1 MPRQRVSLRTAFRNP
16 SVLLALA
23 AALIAFAVQSG
34 ELGSADTQYRLQ
46 ATHALWT
53 SEPPVLPQDYPGF
66 GIHGRNGTLQT
77 WYGIGQ
83 SLLML
88 PADILGTW
96 IKSWPI
102 FAEYNGNDPDVRH
115 VVVGYTVSIF
125 LNVATALVALRFLLL
140 LGFTRRQS
148 IAGALALLLLTTH
161 LHYTQNLMENN
172 YICLL
177 TLIGFA
183 WQYEWTLTSSRRALF
198 IGSAAFGLNLLTR
211 LTTGLD
217 LLAGALFAALVL
229 WLTGVRGRVFLQRAR
244 TYIAVTLPVYA
255 AFILLDRLYQFY
267 RFGSFFNT
275 YAGIAAREWRA
286 QDPSLPPTFPFSAPF
301 HSGFFGALFSPAKSI
316 FLFDPLLILI
326 VILGA
331 VAWRRF
337 SPAVKA
343 YTIATAFML
352 LACISFY
359 AKYFTFAGD
368 TAWGDR
374 YAATTVELAALLAVP
389 LLMQLWQQLAR
400 PVRAL
405 SAVLIA
411 ASALVQVASVAFW
424 QSLERYQME
433 QMHLTDFVVGLRF
446 ENIAAFALGKMQAWG
461 LINPGITDD
470 AWDYQHITE
479 WNLLPFQLRHAGVA
493 PLWVDRLT
501 LFAWWSSL
509 VALVWVLLRLRRELC
524 NDPPLPA
531 DFARKSIRG

>member
-1 MPRQRVSLRTAFRNP
+1 MPRLFVSVRTSFRNP
-16 SVLLALA
+16 SFLLALA

-53 SEPPVLPQDYPGF
+53 SDPPVLPRDYPEF

-88 PADILGTW
+88 PSDIAGTF
-96 IKSWPI
+96 IQNLPI
-102 FAEYNGNDPDVRH
+102 FVDYNGNDPSVRTI
-115 VVVGYTVSIF
+115 VVSCTVSIF
-125 LNVATALVALRFLLL
+125 LNIVTALVVLRFLLL
-140 LGFTRRQS
+140 LGFSRGQS

-172 YICLL
+172 YICVL
-177 TLIGFA
+177 TLAGFT
-183 WQYEWTLTSSRRALF
+183 WQYRWVLTGSRRALV

-211 LTTGLD
+211 LTTGMD
-217 LLAGALFAALVL
+217 LLAGALFAVLVL
-229 WLTGVRGRVFLQRAR
+229 WFTGTRGSELFARAKA
-244 TYIAVTLPVYA
+244 YAAVTLPIYA
-255 AFILLDRLYQFY
+255 FFILLDRLYQYF

-286 QDPSLPPTFPFSAPF
+286 QDHSLPPSFPFSAPF

-316 FLFDPLLILI
+316 FLFDPLLILML
-326 VILGA
+326 ILA
-331 VAWRRF
+331 VVAWRRF
-337 SPAVKA
+337 SPAAKA
-343 YTIATAFML
+343 YAIATAIML

-359 AKYFTFAGD
+359 ARYFTFAGD

-374 YAATTVELAALLAVP
+374 YAATAVELAALPAVP
-389 LLMQLWQQLAR
+389 LMLQLWAR
-400 PVRAL
+400 L
-405 SAVLIA
+405 SRSLRILGVALIA
-411 ASALVQVASVAFW
+411 FSALVQIASVAFW

-433 QMHLTDFVVGLRF
+433 SLHLPHFVIGLRF
-446 ENIAAFALGKMQAWG
+446 ENVMAFALGKMGAWG

-470 AWDYQHITE
+470 AWDYQHITS
-479 WNLLPFQLRHAGVA
+479 WNLLPFQLRHAGEA

-501 LFAWWSSL
+501 LVLWWASL
-509 VALVWVLLRLRRELC
+509 AALAWVLLRLRRQLR
-524 NDPPLPA
+524 DA
-531 DFARKSIRG
+531 G